1 MAFRIHV
8 TCSVLHLTSFTFKL
22 CVNWFFNAFQGNE
35 NQKLIEKFF
44 FSNFNETYVNKN
56 RKCKISILTIHEYC
70 QRLKVYSLLT
80 VWKICPFQYLKQN
93 IADHKPVVDRLNKT
107 GSALL
112 MLAGGDDSERL
123 QSLIDDD
130 NTRFDA
136 VKNSARERS
145 NSLDE
150 ALQQAA
156 EVTTHLLFSFCNI
169 FIA

>member
-1 MAFRIHV
+1 M
-8 TCSVLHLTSFTFKL
+8 L
-22 CVNWFFNAFQGNE
+22 
-35 NQKLIEKFF
+35 
-44 FSNFNETYVNKN
+44 
-56 RKCKISILTIHEYC
+56 
-70 QRLKVYSLLT
+70 
-80 VWKICPFQYLKQN
+80 FQYLKQN

-112 MLAGGDDSERL
+112 LLAAGDDSERL

-156 EVTTHLLFSFCNI
+156 EVMFILMSNIHLYTWEALNLI
-169 FIA
+169 